1 MKKYDV
7 VLLTDARYVAPINP
21 GEYEQNILN
30 EDKLLSAALAE
41 KGLKVYRTKWDDPD
55 IDWSE
60 TKSVIFRTTW
70 DYFHRFK
77 EFLEWLHSL
86 NKKTILINPMEL
98 LLWNLDKHYL
108 DDLQKKGIAIPPTVF
123 IEKGDLR
130 ALQSIVEE
138 AGWDEIIL
146 KPAVGGAARHTYRI
160 AKTELD
166 SYENIFRKHIIEESF
181 LIQQF
186 QESVLVNGEVSL
198 MVMDGRFTH
207 AVLKIAKQGDFRVQD
222 DFGGTVYPYTP
233 SKKEIAF
240 AEQVVAAAP
249 MLPLY
254 ARVDIIWGNND
265 EAYVSELEIV
275 EPELW
280 FRFYPKATK
289 IFAKSIFEY
298 LQKQT
303 VIDS

>member
-166 SYENIFRKHIIEESF
+166 SYENI
-181 LIQQF
+181 
-186 QESVLVNGEVSL
+186 
-198 MVMDGRFTH
+198 
-207 AVLKIAKQGDFRVQD
+207 
-222 DFGGTVYPYTP
+222 
-233 SKKEIAF
+233 
-240 AEQVVAAAP
+240 
-249 MLPLY
+249 
-254 ARVDIIWGNND
+254 
-265 EAYVSELEIV
+265 
-275 EPELW
+275 
-280 FRFYPKATK
+280 
-289 IFAKSIFEY
+289 
-298 LQKQT
+298 
-303 VIDS
+303 